1 MSRTLIVAQATFDRA
16 APHVGAIFLGMSATL
31 LLGWAILGL
40 GLPGWLAA
48 VIILA
53 VVVGLALIK
62 ARFGPAEIRVDKSEG
77 EDMVRVVGR
86 FAGTVIRDKQ
96 ARPVSG
102 ASITDSGDLRID
114 LADGDE
120 PDSVWLRQPGFKA
133 ESLQLL
139 ADLINGLFTSS
150 PKELRT
156 RYQEAYRSLK
166 VYNAKNMLLLR
177 FTERPS
183 YMAMTWLVAGA
194 TVLFW
199 MAVLPGLIQ
208 G

>member
-1 MSRTLIVAQATFDRA
+1 VAQATFDRA
-16 APHVGAIFLGMSATL
+16 APHIGAIFLGMSATL
-31 LLGWAILGL
+31 LVGWAILGL

-53 VVVGLALIK
+53 FVVGLALLK
-62 ARFGPAEIRVDKSEG
+62 ARFGPAEIRVDKRAD
-77 EDMVRVVGR
+77 EDAVRVVGR
-86 FAGTVIRDKQ
+86 FSGSVIRDKQ

-102 ASITDSGDLRID
+102 ASVTDGGDLRID
-114 LADGDE
+114 LADAGE
-120 PDSVWLRQPGFKA
+120 PGSVWLRQPAFKA

-150 PKELRT
+150 QHELRE
-156 RYQEAYRSLK
+156 RYQGVQRSLK
-166 VYNAKNMLLLR
+166 VYDAKNMLLLR
-177 FTERPS
+177 LTERPS

-194 TVLFW
+194 TALFW